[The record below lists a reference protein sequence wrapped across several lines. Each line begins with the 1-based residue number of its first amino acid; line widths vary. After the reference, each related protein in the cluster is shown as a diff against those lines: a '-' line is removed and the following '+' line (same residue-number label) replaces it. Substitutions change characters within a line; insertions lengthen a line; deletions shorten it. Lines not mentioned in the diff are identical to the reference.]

1 MEHSLNILQQKATH
15 GEERMK
21 GEVQKKVAENASLIC
36 ELNDLRRDNWD
47 LRAKVIQLEVSDI
60 Y

>member
-1 MEHSLNILQQKATH
+1 
-15 GEERMK
+15 
-21 GEVQKKVAENASLIC
+21 LIC

-60 Y
+60 YWSE